1 MAKQITDKQQASK
14 LQWFFFV
21 IIIPIVFA
29 ITLAWIVLTL
39 LGVNVTE
46 QTEKYVSKVP
56 WIAQNASSPEEENIK
71 SNNKEL
77 ETTLD
82 ARNEDID
89 LLEEELSAKQ
99 TEIDELEQKVVKLEA
114 VVESAQEAEEA
125 KPENE
130 KVMSM
135 AASFQQMEPEE
146 AAPIVENMSQ
156 DLAIEVLENV
166 ASEER
171 GLIFGQMNPET
182 AAGIAGEIID
192 SSED

>member
-1 MAKQITDKQQASK
+1 MAKKITDKQQGSK
-14 LQWFFFV
+14 LQWFFLV

-46 QTEKYVSKVP
+46 QAGKYVSKVP
-56 WIAQNASSPEEENIK
+56 GMSQSASVAEEENTK
-71 SNNKEL
+71 SNKKEVQSS
-77 ETTLD
+77 LD
-82 ARNEDID
+82 AKNEEIE

-114 VVESAQEAEEA
+114 DVKSAQEVKEE

-130 KVMSM
+130 KVMDM

-156 DLAIEVLENV
+156 DLAIQVLENV

-171 GLIFGQMNPET
+171 GLIFGQMSPEA
-182 AAGIAGEIID
+182 AAGIAGEIIN
-192 SSED
+192 SSEN

>member
-1 MAKQITDKQQASK
+1 MAKKITDKQQGSK

-46 QTEKYVSKVP
+46 QAGKYVSKVP
-56 WIAQNASSPEEENIK
+56 GMSQSASTPEEENTK

-77 ETTLD
+77 QTSLD
-82 ARNEDID
+82 ARNEEIE

-99 TEIDELEQKVVKLEA
+99 TEVDELKQKVVKLEA
-114 VVESAQEAEEA
+114 DVKSAQEGKEE

-130 KVMSM
+130 KVMNM

-146 AAPIVENMSQ
+146 AAPILENMSQ
-156 DLAIEVLENV
+156 ELAIQVLVNV

-171 GLIFGQMNPET
+171 GLIFGQMSPEA
-182 AAGIAGEIID
+182 AAGIAGEIIN
-192 SSED
+192 SSDN